1 MKRMF
6 ALLIFSL
13 ISIDVSAITVE
24 DIKMPLPVEYRLG
37 TSNEIEKKYEII
49 ETNLESQDMILQ
61 KEKDAVKRVTYAD
74 LTLNNIS
81 KDIVYD
87 LKIEQKYVMEDIKTL
102 WIGAASRSETVK
114 FAIYKLS
121 NPDEDKPS
129 NNILKKVIRPLA
141 NISSLAGLG
150 IPDPIVGSVA
160 LMGGNLLTGLSI
172 SDKDLN
178 YKYSKVTDADMVVLV
193 QKIDDLQKNLTENYY
208 EYIKKREYLNSLN
221 GIVVKR
227 EKMIEQYQDSPQ
239 ELIQILDTYYK
250 ESVEE
255 RNHARTDFL
264 YIRSI
269 LEQLVGEESLLQFE
283 KGLEERAN

>member
-178 YKYSKVTDADMVVLV
+178 YKYSKVTDSKSESSKAM
-193 QKIDDLQKNLTENYY
+193 EP
-208 EYIKKREYLNSLN
+208 
-221 GIVVKR
+221 IVVTRPGMVIDFRPLFSNTR
-227 EKMIEQYQDSPQ
+227 EPNFVTLGIS
-239 ELIQILDTYYK
+239 T
-250 ESVEE
+250 
-255 RNHARTDFL
+255 
-264 YIRSI
+264 
-269 LEQLVGEESLLQFE
+269 LVMAQQRLKQ
-283 KGLEERAN
+283 